1 MPALH
6 KFGFKKFNN
15 AGKCLL
21 AYIRRL
27 ENIFKGEYIFN
38 KIDSSLFLP
47 SLEGYDENK
56 FI

>member
-27 ENIFKGEYIFN
+27 ENILKAN
-38 KIDSSLFLP
+38 TFLLKSIAP
-47 SLEGYDENK
+47 YFLLRLEGYDENK